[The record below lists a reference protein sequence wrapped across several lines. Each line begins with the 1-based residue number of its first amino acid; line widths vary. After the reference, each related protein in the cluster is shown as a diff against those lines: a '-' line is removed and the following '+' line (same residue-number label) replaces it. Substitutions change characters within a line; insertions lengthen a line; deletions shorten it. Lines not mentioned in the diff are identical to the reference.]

1 MPRYRPSSDRF
12 RFAARAALLVL
23 GVFVY
28 AFAFQGSRS
37 LWEPDEG
44 RYTNIAVQMLRS
56 GDFLVPAF
64 NDDVRHFAKPP
75 LTYWSVAGGIALLGW
90 NEWGARL
97 SNALAFAATV
107 LALYALAK
115 KVVPERPW
123 LPPLIYASSLF
134 PFVAANV
141 VTTDTLLTLWEAVAV
156 LGFVRWWERRDEPG
170 SRRDLILMWCGFG
183 LAFLTK
189 GPPGLL
195 ALAAILLLAG
205 LAGGWRTVRRLPS
218 FPGLLAFAILGFGW
232 YVYVAVTHPGLMGYF
247 LRDEVVGRVASGD
260 FNRNAQ
266 WYGAFRVYLPV
277 LIGGTL
283 PWTFVLLGASRR
295 LRRTVFSRPWW
306 RSKLEGDPWPAFLV
320 LWLLLPMTVFTVSRS
335 RLPLYVLPLF
345 VPLALTTGRLM
356 SLRPIPQSRLR
367 LVTAWLL
374 ALLAVKGAAAH
385 VPVSR
390 ASRPIARAIAAE
402 VPFQPAE
409 IVFVDLRPVWGL
421 SLYLRCEVERVTSLP
436 PLAGAPEDETLAEEV
451 GHAEPGTVFVVGGDQ
466 TSRIQETL
474 ASLGSP
480 GRVLGEVRSWK
491 LILPVR
497 TEQAAE
503 TVVYPSPGPTSVPG
517 RPAHDL
523 RRRSGT
529 PPPLEALRRDP
540 EDPPPFHQGRA
551 DAAVRPG
558 PR

>member
-1 MPRYRPSSDRF
+1 MPWLRPPSARF
-12 RFAARAALLVL
+12 PRPALLVL
-23 GVFVY
+23 GIFIY
-28 AFAFQGSRS
+28 ALAFQGSRS

-123 LPPLIYASSLF
+123 LPPLIYASFLF
-134 PFVAANV
+134 PFVAANI
-141 VTTDTLLTLWEAVAV
+141 VTTDTLLALWEAVAV
-156 LGFVRWWERRDEPG
+156 LGFVRWWERRHEPG
-170 SRRDLILMWCGFG
+170 ARKNLILMWCGFG

-195 ALAAILLLAG
+195 PLVAVLLLAG
-205 LAGGWRTVRRLPS
+205 LSGGWRDVRRLAS
-218 FPGLLAFAILGFGW
+218 LPGLLAFAVLGFGW
-232 YVYVAVTHPGLMGYF
+232 YAYVAVTHPGLMGYF

-295 LRRTVFSRPWW
+295 LRRTVLSRPWW

-320 LWLLLPMTVFTVSRS
+320 LWLLLPMTVFVVSRS

-367 LVTAWLL
+367 LVAAWLL
-374 ALLAVKGAAAH
+374 ALIAIKGVVASL
-385 VPVSR
+385 PVSR
-390 ASRPIARAIAAE
+390 ASRPIARAIAAGLA
-402 VPFQPAE
+402 FNPAE

-421 SLYLRCEVERVTSLP
+421 SLYLRCEVERVTSLR
-436 PLAGAPEDETLAEEV
+436 PLAPDDETLAEEV
-451 GHAEPGTVFVVGGDQ
+451 RHAEPGTVFIVGGDQ
-466 TSRIQETL
+466 TSRIQASL
-474 ASLGSP
+474 ASLGAP
-480 GRVLGEVRSWK
+480 GRVLGDVRSWK

-497 TEQAAE
+497 TEAATQA
-503 TVVYPSPGPTSVPG
+503 VVYPSPGPTSAPG
-517 RPAHDL
+517 RLAHDL

-529 PPPLEALRRDP
+529 PPPLAAFRRDP
-540 EDPPPFHQGRA
+540 ENPPPLQKRGA

-558 PR
+558 PG